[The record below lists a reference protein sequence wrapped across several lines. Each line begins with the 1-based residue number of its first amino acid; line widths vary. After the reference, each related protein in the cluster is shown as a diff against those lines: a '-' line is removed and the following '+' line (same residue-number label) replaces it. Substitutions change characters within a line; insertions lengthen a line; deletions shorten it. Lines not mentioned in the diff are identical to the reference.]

1 MHGCIRLTPVGWHA
15 SSVLLCQMRVDLFD
29 QLVSVGAVNL
39 AGILD
44 GLAAGSGAAKAMHTD
59 LKEEGSGIGSLIQNV
74 ADDRI
79 FGYDH
84 DVYFLSGRIAHVG
97 YRYII

>member
-59 LKEEGSGIGSLIQNV
+59 LEEKGSGIGSSVQNV
-74 ADDRI
+74 ADDGI
-79 FGYDH
+79 LGNDH
-84 DVYFLSGRIAHVG
+84 DNSFLS
-97 YRYII
+97 